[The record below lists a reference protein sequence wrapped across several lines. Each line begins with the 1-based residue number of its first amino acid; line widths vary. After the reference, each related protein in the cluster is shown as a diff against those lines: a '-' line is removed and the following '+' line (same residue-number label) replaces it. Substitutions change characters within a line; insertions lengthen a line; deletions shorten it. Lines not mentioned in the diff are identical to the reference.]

1 MCALWVVSAYSA
13 PLTSSSRFNH
23 QQNKMEKFIWPIRVY
38 YEDTDAG
45 GVVFY
50 ANYLK
55 FFERAR
61 TEMLRA
67 MGYEQDELIVNEGI
81 IFVVRSVQVDYLSPA
96 RFNEL
101 LEVSAEVTL
110 AKKASLI
117 FEQLITRGDDVLC
130 KGVIRIACLDALTM
144 RPKAIPENL
153 LELLKNEH

>member
-1 MCALWVVSAYSA
+1 MTFL
-13 PLTSSSRFNH
+13 
-23 QQNKMEKFIWPIRVY
+23 WPIRVY

-67 MGYEQDELIVNEGI
+67 MGYEQDQLIREEGI

-96 RFNEL
+96 RFNDQL
-101 LEVSAEVTL
+101 LASAEVIQ
-110 AKKASLI
+110 AKNASLT
-117 FEQLITRGDDVLC
+117 FAQQITRGDDELVTSL
-130 KGVIRIACLDALTM
+130 IRIACLDVDTL
-144 RPKAIPENL
+144 RQKAIPKYL
-153 LELLKNEH
+153 LEQLKNEY

>member
-1 MCALWVVSAYSA
+1 MFV
-13 PLTSSSRFNH
+13 
-23 QQNKMEKFIWPIRVY
+23 WPIRVY

-61 TEMLRA
+61 TEMLRSY
-67 MGYEQDELIVNEGI
+67 GFEQDDLMAKVGI
-81 IFVVRSVQVDYLSPA
+81 IFVVRAVQVDYLSPA

-101 LEVSAEVTL
+101 LSVQSTL
-110 AKKASLI
+110 TEIKKASLV
-117 FEQLITRGDDVLC
+117 FEQSIMRGHVELC
-130 KGVIRIACLDALTM
+130 KATIRIACLDTQSM

-153 LELLKNEH
+153 LTHFKK

>member
-1 MCALWVVSAYSA
+1 M
-13 PLTSSSRFNH
+13 
-23 QQNKMEKFIWPIRVY
+23 KIKKFIWPIRVY

-61 TEMLRA
+61 TEMLRSL
-67 MGYEQDELIVNEGI
+67 GFEQDELAAAEGI
-81 IFVVRSVQVDYLSPA
+81 IFVVRSVQVDYLNPA
-96 RFNEL
+96 RFNDL
-101 LEVSAEVTL
+101 LQASAEVTV
-110 AKKASLI
+110 AKKVSLV

-130 KGVIRIACLDALTM
+130 KSVNRIACLDAQTM

-153 LELLKNEH
+153 LELLTNEY

>member
-1 MCALWVVSAYSA
+1 MN
-13 PLTSSSRFNH
+13 PSSFT
-23 QQNKMEKFIWPIRVY
+23 WPIRVY

-67 MGYEQDELIVNEGI
+67 MGYEQDVLRDEAGI

-101 LEVSAEVTL
+101 LQVSSAVTQ
-110 AKKASLI
+110 AKKASLT
-117 FEQLITRGDDVLC
+117 FAQTVSRGDATLAT
-130 KGVIRIACLDALTM
+130 GLIRIACLNAGTM
-144 RPKAIPENL
+144 RPAAIPDYL
-153 LELLKNEH
+153 LVSLTSAPDPNIGVN

>member
-1 MCALWVVSAYSA
+1 MNNFS
-13 PLTSSSRFNH
+13 
-23 QQNKMEKFIWPIRVY
+23 WPVRVY

-50 ANYLK
+50 ANHLK

-67 MGYEQDELIVNEGI
+67 MGYEQDELIANEGI

-101 LEVSAEVTL
+101 LQVTAKLSL
-110 AKKASLI
+110 AKKTSLI
-117 FEQLITRGDDVLC
+117 FEQTITRGDEVLC
-130 KGVIRIACLDALTM
+130 KGNIRIACLDAHTM
-144 RPKAIPENL
+144 RPKAIPETL
-153 LELLKNEH
+153 FKHLEQTIHEH

>member
-1 MCALWVVSAYSA
+1 M
-13 PLTSSSRFNH
+13 H
-23 QQNKMEKFIWPIRVY
+23 IKKFIWPIRVY

-45 GVVFY
+45 GVVY
-50 ANYLK
+50 HANYLN

-67 MGYEQDELIVNEGI
+67 MGYEQDELMVNDSI
-81 IFVVRSVQVDYLSPA
+81 IFVVRSVQIDYLHSA
-96 RFNEL
+96 RFNEQIQ
-101 LEVSAEVTL
+101 VSAEVTIV
-110 AKKASLI
+110 KKASLI

-130 KGVIRIACLDALTM
+130 KGIIRIACLDAKSM

>member
-1 MCALWVVSAYSA
+1 LNNFS
-13 PLTSSSRFNH
+13 
-23 QQNKMEKFIWPIRVY
+23 WPVRVY

-67 MGYEQDELIVNEGI
+67 MGYEQDELVANEGI

-96 RFNEL
+96 RFNEQL
-101 LEVSAEVTL
+101 QVSAKVSL
-110 AKKASLI
+110 AKKASLT
-117 FEQLITRGDDVLC
+117 FEQVITRGDDVLC
-130 KGVIRIACLDALTM
+130 EGVIRIACLDAQTM
-144 RPKAIPENL
+144 RPKAIPETL
-153 LELLKNEH
+153 FRAILEHTANEH